1 MSSIC
6 TLEKLEEKLLRD
18 LSWRK
23 KELTL
28 IKSFVSECNSELIEF
43 TQIRSSI
50 NLLYAHWEGYIKRCC
65 ENYLEYVAKSGHKIK
80 NLNSNFIAIA
90 IRNTIK
96 ECGKSNKPS
105 LHNELVSI
113 IQSEDYLADLILPHK
128 DIIDTQSN
136 LKSATLR
143 ELSCLLE
150 FNYSIFELKENLID
164 NSLLKSRNMISHGNY
179 ISISK
184 DEYYIM
190 HDDIVIMLELFKDEI
205 IKMSHEKRYLKN

>member
-6 TLEKLEEKLLRD
+6 TLEKLEDNLIRD

-28 IKSFVSECNSELIEF
+28 IKSFVSESTSELIEF

-65 ENYLEYVAKSGHKIK
+65 ENYLEYVASSGAKISS
-80 NLNSNFIAIA
+80 LSSNFVAIA

-105 LHNELVSI
+105 LHTDLVNR

-164 NSLLKSRNMISHGNY
+164 NNLLKFRNMISHGNQA
-179 ISISK
+179 SISRN
-184 DEYYIM
+184 EYYNM
-190 HDDIVIMLELFKDEI
+190 HDDIVVMLELFKDEI
-205 IKMSHEKRYLKN
+205 IKMSHEKKYLKS